1 MSRSPRTG
9 GGLAVE
15 LTGRSDK
22 SLFRGDTCFCSL
34 SGVFLFNANV
44 KDGELTDD
52 TTPLEF
58 GEEAGEVAKAGEDMG
73 P

>member
-15 LTGRSDK
+15 GGRISA
-22 SLFRGDTCFCSL
+22 CSEVTPVSAHL
-34 SGVFLFNANV
+34 VGFFFFDVHV
-44 KDGELTDD
+44 EDGEFTDD
-52 TTPLEF
+52 TIPLEF